1 MPYSYPEYKN
11 EVKLHFKKCI
21 PKNSKILDVGPGAG
35 TYSDLL
41 RELGYKIDCLEIWEP
56 YIHQFSLHQK
66 YDTVILG
73 DIREFDFSGYDYI
86 IMGDVLE
93 HLTLEDATLFLNK
106 VNNLNIKCLV
116 AVPYNYEQ
124 GEYEGNV
131 YETHLQP
138 DLTPENVLTRYPS
151 LTLIYGN
158 HFYGY
163 YINYANE
170 TLLTTIANKHTTDKG
185 TIHYEAHGYTEIYG
199 EYILDNEKSTL
210 LEIGIWHGDS
220 IRMWNEYN
228 PNLDIHAIDIDP
240 NIILYLTG
248 TENFKL
254 YLGNQSDE
262 AFLNNI
268 LETTNNI
275 DFVIDDGSH
284 NHDDILN
291 SFRIIFPKLNS
302 GAIYF
307 IEDLHAGHAE
317 KDRLISNLILEIS
330 NKNITL
336 QECKFFCNGKLLM
349 FKK

>member
-1 MPYSYPEYKN
+1 MD
-11 EVKLHFKKCI
+11 FK
-21 PKNSKILDVGPGAG
+21 
-35 TYSDLL
+35 
-41 RELGYKIDCLEIWEP
+41 R
-56 YIHQFSLHQK
+56 
-66 YDTVILG
+66 
-73 DIREFDFSGYDYI
+73 
-86 IMGDVLE
+86 
-93 HLTLEDATLFLNK
+93 LTN
-106 VNNLNIKCLV
+106 
-116 AVPYNYEQ
+116 
-124 GEYEGNV
+124 
-131 YETHLQP
+131 
-138 DLTPENVLTRYPS
+138 
-151 LTLIYGN
+151 
-158 HFYGY
+158 
-163 YINYANE
+163 
-170 TLLTTIANKHTTDKG
+170 IANNHTTDKG

>member
-11 EVKLHFKKCI
+11 EIKLHFKKCI
-21 PKNSKILDVGPGAG
+21 PKNTKILDVGPGAG
-35 TYSDLL
+35 VYSDLL
-41 RELGYKIDCLEIWEP
+41 RELNYKIDCLEIWKP
-56 YIHQFSLHQK
+56 YISQFNLHQK
-66 YDTVILG
+66 YDNVILG
-73 DIREFDFSGYDYI
+73 DIRNFDFSSYDYI

-93 HLTLEDATLFLNK
+93 HLTIEDATLFLDK

-131 YETHLQP
+131 YESHLQP
-138 DLTPENVLTRYPS
+138 DLTSENVLTRYPS
-151 LTLIYGN
+151 LNLLYGN

-163 YINYANE
+163 YINYVNE
-170 TLLTTIANKHTTDKG
+170 VLLTTIGNKHTTDKG

-199 EYILDNEKSTL
+199 EYISDNEKSAL

-240 NIILYLTG
+240 NISSYLIG
-248 TENFKL
+248 TESFKF

-262 AFLNNI
+262 IFLNSVLESIGNI
-268 LETTNNI
+268 NFI
-275 DFVIDDGSH
+275 IDDGSH

-291 SFRIIFPKLNS
+291 SFKFIFPKLKS

-317 KDRLISNLILEIS
+317 KDKLISNLILEIS

-349 FKK
+349 LKK